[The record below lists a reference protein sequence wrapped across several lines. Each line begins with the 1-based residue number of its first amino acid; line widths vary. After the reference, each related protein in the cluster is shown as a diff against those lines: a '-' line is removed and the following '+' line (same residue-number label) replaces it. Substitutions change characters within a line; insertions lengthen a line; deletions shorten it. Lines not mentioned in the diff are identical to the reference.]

1 MAMEGNVT
9 PEIYRAEQSKMNR
22 SIPGQS
28 LTNDPAN
35 PAPYEQAPKFTNVHE
50 ANEYFWNYMTDEEIY
65 PKLMT
70 ALSNGV
76 PVMKIVQIV
85 LFNEFQKGLVNP
97 DLMLMLAEPLAY
109 MLIALAE
116 RLDIDIEID
125 GEDDEE
131 EGVFGVQMEET
142 KLAELQAKA
151 NGGGF
156 AGNGVVTDAMVA
168 EMDALPKINSLLSA
182 PTEEEAPAEPEAPQ
196 QPSLM
201 APPEG
206 Q

>member
-1 MAMEGNVT
+1 MAMEGSVR

-22 SIPGQS
+22 AIPGQS

-76 PVMKIVQIV
+76 PVMKIVQVV

-151 NGGGF
+151 KGEGF
-156 AGNGVVTDAMVA
+156 AGNGVITDTMAA

-182 PTEEEAPAEPEAPQ
+182 PTEEEAPAEPEATQ

>member
-1 MAMEGNVT
+1 MAKEATVT

-22 SIPGQS
+22 AIPGQS

-50 ANEYFWNYMTDEEIY
+50 ANEYFWDYMTDEEIY
-65 PKLMT
+65 PKLMN
-70 ALSNGV
+70 ALNNGV
-76 PVMKIVQIV
+76 PVMKIVQVV

-125 GEDDEE
+125 GEGDEE

-151 NGGGF
+151 SGGGF
-156 AGNGVVTDAMVA
+156 AGNGVVTDAMAA
-168 EMDALPKINSLLSA
+168 EMDALPKIDSLLSA

>member
-1 MAMEGNVT
+1 MATLT
-9 PEIYRAEQSKMNR
+9 PESYRAEQSKMNR
-22 SIPGQS
+22 AIPGQS

-50 ANEYFWNYMTDEEIY
+50 ANQYFWDYMTDEEIY
-65 PKLMT
+65 PKLMN
-70 ALSNGV
+70 ALSDGV
-76 PVMKIVQIV
+76 PVMKIVQAV

-151 NGGGF
+151 KGGGF
-156 AGNGVVTDAMVA
+156 GGNNVITDEMAA

-182 PTEEEAPAEPEAPQ
+182 PTEEETSAEPEASQ

>member
-1 MAMEGNVT
+1 MAMEGSVR

-22 SIPGQS
+22 AIPGQS

-76 PVMKIVQIV
+76 PVMKIVQVV

-151 NGGGF
+151 KGGGF
-156 AGNGVVTDAMVA
+156 AGNGVVTDAMAA
-168 EMDALPKINSLLSA
+168 EMDALPKIDSLLSA
-182 PTEEEAPAEPEAPQ
+182 PTEEEAPAEPEATQ

>member
-1 MAMEGNVT
+1 MAMEGSVR

-22 SIPGQS
+22 AIPGQS

-70 ALSNGV
+70 ALSSGV
-76 PVMKIVQIV
+76 PVMKIVQVV

-151 NGGGF
+151 KGEGF
-156 AGNGVVTDAMVA
+156 AGNGVITDTMAM
-168 EMDALPKINSLLSA
+168 EMDALPKIDSLLSA
-182 PTEEEAPAEPEAPQ
+182 PTEEEAPAEPEATQ

>member
-1 MAMEGNVT
+1 MAMEGSVR

-22 SIPGQS
+22 AIPGQS

-76 PVMKIVQIV
+76 PVMKIVQVV

-151 NGGGF
+151 KGEGF
-156 AGNGVVTDAMVA
+156 AGNGVITDTMAM
-168 EMDALPKINSLLSA
+168 EMDALPKIDSLLSA
-182 PTEEEAPAEPEAPQ
+182 PTEEEAPAEPEATQ